1 VPELHDLERPLHHR
15 TGVLPRNRPWVVG
28 RVEDHHQPPPE
39 PRPNQLDGLLAPA
52 GGHVDDDGVDG
63 LGRQGRPGLEVGQLG
78 DPAGAVEQRSEG
90 ETQGG
95 VAS

>member
-15 TGVLPRNRPWVVG
+15 AAVVPRNRPRVVG
-28 RVEDHHQPPPE
+28 RVEDHHQPPSKL
-39 PRPNQLDGLLAPA
+39 RPHQLDRLLAAA
-52 GGHVDDDGVDG
+52 GGHVDDDRVDG
-63 LGRQGRPGLEVGQLG
+63 LGGQGRPGLEVGKLG
-78 DPAGAVEQRSEG
+78 DPPGAVEQRSEG